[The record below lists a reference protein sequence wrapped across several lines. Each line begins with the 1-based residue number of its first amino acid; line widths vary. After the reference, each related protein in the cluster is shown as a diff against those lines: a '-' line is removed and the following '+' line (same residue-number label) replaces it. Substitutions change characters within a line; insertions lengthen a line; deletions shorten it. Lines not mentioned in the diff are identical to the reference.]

1 VSNDENVL
9 IKLAQRGDH
18 EAFLELLARYDR
30 QIMSVV
36 YRFTGDFYDRQDLY
50 QEVFL
55 HCFRSI
61 RRFRF
66 RSSFET
72 WLYRIALNRCISYM
86 KKKEP
91 IAEAQDEA
99 GHEFDWERRA
109 KLHAIHAALSKMKG
123 AQRICFH
130 LHYIEDW
137 SIARIAES
145 IKCRNGTVK
154 SHLNRARDKIR
165 KDPRV
170 RAWATEL

>member
-1 VSNDENVL
+1 VTDDDRLL
-9 IKLAQRGDH
+9 IKRAQRGDDD
-18 EAFLELLARYDR
+18 AFIALLARYDR

-36 YRFTGDFYDRQDLY
+36 YRFTGDSYDRQDLY

-55 HCFRSI
+55 NCFRSI
-61 RRFRF
+61 KTFRF
-66 RSSFET
+66 KSSFET
-72 WLYRIALNRCISYM
+72 WLYRIALNRCITYM

-91 IAEAQDEA
+91 IADWKDEA
-99 GHEFDWERRA
+99 GPGVDWERTA
-109 KLHAIHAALSKMKG
+109 KLQSVHRALSRVNG

-137 SIARIAES
+137 SIGQIAEMLD
-145 IKCRNGTVK
+145 CQHGTVK

-165 KDPRV
+165 KDPQV